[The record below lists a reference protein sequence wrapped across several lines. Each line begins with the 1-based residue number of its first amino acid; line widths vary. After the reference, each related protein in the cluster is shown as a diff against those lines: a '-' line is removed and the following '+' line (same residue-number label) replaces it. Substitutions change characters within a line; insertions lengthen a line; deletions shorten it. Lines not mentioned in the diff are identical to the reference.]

1 MKSTFERDLS
11 LGLLSDLG
19 SYHRVSG
26 FSPRPLMKKRC
37 WQFVFAQC
45 CANNPYHAAVKC
57 LAGIIADRQ
66 PQITELLGFVL
77 CTEKVWLFIVILIL
91 VIYIWHQVELV

>member
-1 MKSTFERDLS
+1 MKETFL
-11 LGLLSDLG
+11 LACCLIWGLTTVCL
-19 SYHRVSG
+19 V
-26 FSPRPLMKKRC
+26 FSPSPLMQKRC
-37 WQFVFAQC
+37 WQFVFTQR

-66 PQITELLGFVL
+66 PQITELSGFVL

-91 VIYIWHQVELV
+91 VVYIWHQVELV